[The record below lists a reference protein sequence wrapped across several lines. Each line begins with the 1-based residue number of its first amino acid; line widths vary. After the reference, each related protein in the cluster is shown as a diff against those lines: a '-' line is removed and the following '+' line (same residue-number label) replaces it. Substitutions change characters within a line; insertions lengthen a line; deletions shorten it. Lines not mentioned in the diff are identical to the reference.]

1 MKSTDQLDNQ
11 DGLNKSGNLEMS
23 EIGGTEEFDSPPVDE
38 DLEILIKSNVDSKTP
53 RNCQS
58 ACCCCNTC
66 GCCKA
71 LRRSKLAILLR

>member
-11 DGLNKSGNLEMS
+11 DGLNEAGNLETS

-53 RNCQS
+53 QNCQS
-58 ACCCCNTC
+58 ACCCCNTW